1 MKRLIIISLLI
12 LTGCFDDIS
21 EIKSQIAT
29 IKANTTAYIEP
40 MPEVIVFTSFNY
52 SSEAQRSPFVAPKPE
67 AIQEKMQ
74 QMSDCLSP
82 DPHRHKQPLEKF
94 ALGDLVMRG
103 TLGDEHSL
111 SALLEA
117 SDATFYRVSVG
128 NYVGLFNGRIIQV
141 GSKSLTIV
149 ELTPDGAG
157 CWVERETVMNLAT
170 SNQEG

>member
-12 LTGCFDDIS
+12 LTGCFDDIT
-21 EIKSQIAT
+21 EIKSEIAR
-29 IKANTTAYIEP
+29 IQANTSAYIEP
-40 MPEVIVFTSFNY
+40 MPDVIVFTSFKY
-52 SSEAQRSPFVAPKPE
+52 SAEAQRSPFVAPKPE
-67 AIQEKMQ
+67 AIQGKTQ
-74 QMSDCLSP
+74 PMSGCLSP
-82 DPHRHKQPLEKF
+82 DPDRHKQPLENF

-117 SDATFYRVSVG
+117 SDANFYRVSVG

-141 GSKSLTIV
+141 GSKWLKIV

-170 SNQEG
+170 SNQQR